1 MSIKKITSILFSLIL
16 LSSSLITSIP
26 VSAQETGVRSVDGV
40 AVQPAESER
49 DPNQSITRAWFVKSM
64 KAGETV
70 ESKALISNLSD
81 KEKVILLSPEDR
93 VPNSDQFSFTDKE
106 PLKDVGT
113 WITLDRDQ
121 FTVPAQRSL
130 EVTFKIKVPEN
141 TPAGEYAGVLAV
153 QELKPVTG
161 TSGFNVINRVGSRV
175 YITVAGDLKT
185 GTEIPKFEFN
195 SPASPDFANFVRTN
209 FNQKFDAVN
218 MNLTVN
224 ITGNIFQK
232 VKGDII
238 IETPS
243 GTITETFNRDFV
255 PKDLP
260 VRIPALT
267 TKAKWQ
273 VGKYK
278 ATFNLESLPL
288 IIYNKSDVKDF
299 SSTKTYT
306 TEVNITQAD
315 LDKMKK
321 DFEDTNAKRPKSN
334 DPVTKPTDSNKNEG
348 GGITITESGI
358 KKDEVKNDN
367 NSLFIGLG
375 IGAGVI
381 IIGLIAV
388 VAYLVWK
395 QRKDAKDSTVEPTI
409 VAEEM
414 PTTTDTGVPTTQK
427 TKKPS
432 KK

>member
-1 MSIKKITSILFSLIL
+1 MSIKKITTILFSLIL
-16 LSSSLITSIP
+16 LSSSLIASIP
-26 VSAQETGVRSVDGV
+26 VSAQETGVRAIDGV

-49 DPNQSITRAWFVKSM
+49 DPNQSFTRAWFIKSM

-93 VPNSDQFSFTDKE
+93 IPNSDQFSFSDKE

-113 WITLDRDQ
+113 WLTLSKDQ
-121 FTVPAQRSL
+121 FTVPAQRSI
-130 EVTFKIKVPEN
+130 EVKFNIKVPEN
-141 TPAGEYAGVLAV
+141 IPSGEYAGVLAV

-161 TSGFNVINRVGSRV
+161 TSGFNVINRVGARV
-175 YITVAGDLKT
+175 YITVSGDLKT
-185 GTEIPKFEFN
+185 GAEIPKFEFN
-195 SPASPDFANFVRTN
+195 SPASPDFANYVRTN
-209 FNQKFDAVN
+209 FNQPFDNVN

-224 ITGNIFQK
+224 TTGNIFQK
-232 VKGDII
+232 VKGEIV
-238 IETPS
+238 IETPT
-243 GTITETFNRDFV
+243 GTVKEIFDRDFI

-260 VRIPALT
+260 VVIGALP

-278 ATFNLESLPL
+278 ATFTFENPAV
-288 IIYNKSDVKDF
+288 IAYNKSDVKDI
-299 SSTKTYT
+299 SSKKTYT
-306 TEVNITQAD
+306 TEVTITQAD

-348 GGITITESGI
+348 GGITISESGV
-358 KKDEVKNDN
+358 KKEEVKNEN

-395 QRKDAKDSTVEPTI
+395 QRKDAKNSTVEPTI

-414 PTTTDTGVPTTQK
+414 PTTTDTSVPTTQE